1 MRTKVSSRCRYRP
14 EFRAALRSLSTS
26 AGVKCSRDRR
36 SAFDLRRGGGT
47 FPFLAVGS
55 SPGEGLKWLILLQDP
70 RDAIAN
76 YILRSAQS
84 LSIDQKSAAAFF
96 LFSHGIVKLFLIV
109 AVLRNKPWAYPAFM
123 TALGLPISYQSYKL
137 LHVLLALQRFGPDCI
152 GAQHRAPTG
161 YPHHTSTLGVESARI
176 SVDDPESGITNSEPR
191 GPPKKS
197 PAGSCSSPREICGT
211 LPSPSVLFCARRSQR
226 PSSPQV

>member
-96 LFSHGIVKLFLIV
+96 LLSHGIVKLFLIV

-123 TALGLPISYQSYKL
+123 TGLGLPISYQSYKL
-137 LHVLLALQRFGPDCI
+137 LHVFSLGLTALTILDGIVLVLAWHEYCL
-152 GAQHRAPTG
+152 
-161 YPHHTSTLGVESARI
+161 TLR
-176 SVDDPESGITNSEPR
+176 T
-191 GPPKKS
+191 KS
-197 PAGSCSSPREICGT
+197 PASGR
-211 LPSPSVLFCARRSQR
+211 
-226 PSSPQV
+226 